1 MRNISGVAIG
11 SLIALV
17 LVALAVTGSEQTRMV
32 AFAGI
37 LVLAVIYAV
46 WRRAWWM
53 LAAVVVGGLLG
64 LL

>member
-17 LVALAVTGSEQTRMV
+17 LVALAVTGSEQTRMA

-53 LAAVVVGGLLG
+53 LAAVVIGGLLG

>member
-1 MRNISGVAIG
+1 MRNISGIAIG